1 MKSIEHFNSMDG
13 YTFDEGV
20 AFLALVKSPIGVIR
34 HIKATHNKN
43 QLHSEIH
50 RMLRMSATMRLL
62 KEKGYGK
69 EVAAKPQPT
78 VSVPKSDAP
87 RRDASNASEE
97 IASNAT
103 DEINPD
109 ETDIILTLDD
119 VRTHKYTRIDQ
130 MPNDLTR
137 QLYLKKEDLFHEMQ
151 QYHLKMR
158 NVPEGEEHNEERAKY
173 RAKVLCLDAEV
184 ADYWKQIDAEIE
196 RFIAESERAKN
207 SEKEEKPEENNI
219 NVSVYR
225 TYISKALRKKKLT
238 PAQLAELQHRVD
250 ALVQAK
256 AEIKPETIKKLKAIG
271 ISIG

>member
-87 RRDASNASEE
+87 RRDASNASEEIASNASEE

-196 RFIAESERAKN
+196 RFIAEGLK
-207 SEKEEKPEENNI
+207 I
-219 NVSVYR
+219 
-225 TYISKALRKKKLT
+225 RKKKKSPKKTTSMFQSTAPISARPCARRNSRPPSWPNFNTAWT
-238 PAQLAELQHRVD
+238 PWCRPRQKSSLKQL
-250 ALVQAK
+250 K
-256 AEIKPETIKKLKAIG
+256 N
-271 ISIG
+271 